1 MNFNLFNNYKIIIS
15 IGLLIVISILQKLNK
30 SKTVTITSIDTQST
44 NIIRSSHNNNN
55 KVRFILYFAH
65 WCGHCKAF
73 LPIWNEFKKNN
84 TNSDIEISEVD
95 CEKNNGTCSNNNIDG
110 FPTAKLYKNDEEIEY
125 TNERTI
131 EGLNTFINEH
141 C

>member
-1 MNFNLFNNYKIIIS
+1 MV
-15 IGLLIVISILQKLNK
+15 LI
-30 SKTVTITSIDTQST
+30 
-44 NIIRSSHNNNN
+44 
-55 KVRFILYFAH
+55 ILYFAH
-65 WCGHCKAF
+65 WCGHCKNF